1 MDYAISMKLGGE
13 RVYAD
18 KCDFSSYNDHK
29 LRCPVCGEPVYIKRG
44 ECRKPHFAHIHATN
58 ARQVEQCELRASSF
72 GNSTAIS
79 NFIEDRGQRLEI
91 FQKSFLSM
99 IAIGKEKIVDDVKFN
114 NWIRAVKSHNNPT
127 MDSITNACKT
137 YFLTH
142 HQQLEAT
149 YNLTILH
156 KEVKDKRTLL
166 QQQIALEAIDYLC
179 VKSSLKLLEYLLH
192 YSIYKLYEH
201 EQDKLLRQKIGR
213 KDIDIICQF
222 AAKVIISNSWI
233 EQFDFVIN
241 IHRDVPSVQLTIIN
255 NQLENIHHEDEQHHD
270 SSIEKIKFNASVYDI
285 LSNWSLPFEITL
297 NKGDFLYHEKQPTG
311 LFQICL
317 EQNRIVLYKLGKTY
331 QKYFDMGESK
341 RDNHI
346 NHLVGKSA
354 IQANSH
360 SLLQDRQRICELGKI
375 VVSVFPCHQWIATQ
389 PKYEFIAKSLT
400 SSHKLPSD
408 IDNTYRG
415 IVVTEDTATLRDT
428 VLCKKQYLGE
438 RSMCKVIMSP
448 TIAVG
453 NKTVETHVSGNLK
466 AEFIWI
472 DGLLKTTEKKM
483 ITNNSKIIAEKLGN
497 DKLSADQQDELH
509 NKKKNIKTL
518 LSTVRKHTRRLNPD
532 MLDSSL
538 VEISSAIA
546 EYLVQNNVSRNDIV
560 GMMQKLTYNNYIK
573 LRDKAIIHHNG
584 KDSSQPRH
592 LPQLENSLISEEIAI
607 HSIDSYVANNSD
619 KDIKAAEHSAK
630 KACQQARSVI
640 RQYEATL
647 SQIEQRQVL
656 NDSEIGR
663 LALDMTKYCFTTLE
677 LNKYNFVGMFKQF
690 TNDLNNWLKDASE
703 IKDSDKRNQW
713 MKDNYQSLP
722 FVQFRDTV
730 LGQNDSWVALSQK
743 VTSEE
748 TEIIA
753 IHSLKYCD
761 CVLMFKSYQLE
772 INQYGMLSHPEW
784 LDSTLSKWGIQ
795 RDNIIGYIGIRH
807 PNSKIEQIGIVH
819 KKQVKTRET
828 KGKRIV
834 LWYTELER
842 YQHKQVNVYKD
853 TQQMEYQVKDRL
865 VFDGHILKKTQVL
878 VTVCKT
884 VLISDVQSTKI
895 EVDPEIACFLSLY
908 GIAHNTAIK
917 PSKLVTINDT
927 SKHINVNWQSLTGLK
942 VAPMN
947 KQGQILWHP
956 KDSCPFTITD

>member
-18 KCDFSSYNDHK
+18 KCDFHSYNDLK
-29 LRCPVCGEPVYIKRG
+29 LRCPVCGEPVYLKQG
-44 ECRKPHFAHIHATN
+44 EYRKPHFAHIHATN
-58 ARQVEQCELRASSF
+58 ARQVEQCELRVSSF

-79 NFIEDRGQRLEI
+79 NFIKDRGQRLEI

-99 IAIGKEKIVDDVKFN
+99 IAIGKEKIVDDGKFN
-114 NWIRAVKSHNNPT
+114 NWIRAVKSYNNQT
-127 MDSITNACKT
+127 MDSITNACT
-137 YFLTH
+137 RYFLTH
-142 HQQLEAT
+142 HKQLEAT

-156 KEVKDKRTLL
+156 KEVKDARTLL

-179 VKSSLKLLEYLLH
+179 VKSSLNLLEYLLH

-201 EQDKLLRQKIGR
+201 EQDKLFRQKIGR
-213 KDIDIICQF
+213 KDIDVICQF
-222 AAKVIISNSWI
+222 TAKVIVSTSWV
-233 EQFDFVIN
+233 EQFNSVIN
-241 IHRDVPSVQLTIIN
+241 INRDVANVQLPIIN
-255 NQLENIHHEDEQHHD
+255 NQLEEMHHEDEQHH
-270 SSIEKIKFNASVYDI
+270 
-285 LSNWSLPFEITL
+285 
-297 NKGDFLYHEKQPTG
+297 
-311 LFQICL
+311 
-317 EQNRIVLYKLGKTY
+317 
-331 QKYFDMGESK
+331 
-341 RDNHI
+341 
-346 NHLVGKSA
+346 
-354 IQANSH
+354 
-360 SLLQDRQRICELGKI
+360 
-375 VVSVFPCHQWIATQ
+375 
-389 PKYEFIAKSLT
+389 
-400 SSHKLPSD
+400 
-408 IDNTYRG
+408 
-415 IVVTEDTATLRDT
+415 
-428 VLCKKQYLGE
+428 
-438 RSMCKVIMSP
+438 
-448 TIAVG
+448 
-453 NKTVETHVSGNLK
+453 
-466 AEFIWI
+466 
-472 DGLLKTTEKKM
+472 
-483 ITNNSKIIAEKLGN
+483 LGN

-509 NKKKNIKTL
+509 DKKKNIKTL

-532 MLDSSL
+532 MLDSVL
-538 VEISSAIA
+538 VEISSAIT
-546 EYLVQNNVSRNDIV
+546 EYLVQNNVSRSDIV
-560 GMMQKLTYNNYIK
+560 GMMQKLTYDNYIK

-584 KDSSQPRH
+584 KDSSQLRH

-619 KDIKAAEHSAK
+619 ESIKIAEYKAK
-630 KACQQARSVI
+630 KACQLARSVI
-640 RQYEATL
+640 RLYDEHL
-647 SQIEQRQVL
+647 SIAENRRPL
-656 NDSEIGR
+656 NESEVGR

-677 LNKYNFVGMFKQF
+677 LNKHDHLAMFQEFKV
-690 TNDLNNWLKDASE
+690 NLNNWLKNADA
-703 IKDSDKRNQW
+703 IKDSDKRTRW
-713 MKDNYQSLP
+713 MQDNYQSLP
-722 FVQFRDTV
+722 FIQFRDTV

-748 TEIIA
+748 TELIA

-819 KKQVKTRET
+819 KKQVKNKADKST
-828 KGKRIV
+828 KTV

-878 VTVCKT
+878 VTVSKT

-908 GIAHNTAIK
+908 GIAHNTGIK

-927 SKHINVNWQSLTGLK
+927 SKHINVNW
-942 VAPMN
+942 
-947 KQGQILWHP
+947 
-956 KDSCPFTITD
+956 